1 MLLPDAPED
10 SPAGRPKEGKPVVRP
25 AGRGLPAFAVDLLT
39 TLDWDTLIELRDM
52 AEAQLNAINRE
63 LGRRG

>member
-1 MLLPDAPED
+1 MTTTDAPED

-25 AGRGLPAFAVDLLT
+25 AGRGLPAFDMLA

-52 AEAQLNAINRE
+52 TENQLNRINDE
-63 LGRRG
+63 LRRRG